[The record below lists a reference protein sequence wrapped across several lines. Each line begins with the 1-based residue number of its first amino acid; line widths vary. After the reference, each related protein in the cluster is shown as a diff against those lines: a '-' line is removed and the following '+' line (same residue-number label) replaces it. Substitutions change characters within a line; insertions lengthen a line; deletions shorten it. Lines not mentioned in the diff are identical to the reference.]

1 MTPPSSRSR
10 APGVLGL
17 LAQGCMPALETLKI
31 RSWSPEVGS
40 YEALGQALSGGQ
52 LLMLRS
58 LEIDVGRS
66 HDTVNGLVPPE
77 AIAALVSGLE
87 APCVQLRALAVEAGS
102 GSVDLSQADASLFAR
117 TLSVEGGGLSRLEE
131 LKVSL
136 KEGQA
141 MFEALADGAP
151 CARTLKALHLTD
163 VKLQERAVQA
173 FFGRLRQGAFPSL
186 STLHFWDVGRAGPAV
201 ARELPEALVYMA
213 THGTPSV
220 LTELTLTSH
229 HHPIVNRM
237 LIDLARVFEAGGLPR
252 LVKLSLI
259 DRERF
264 GSAVV
269 KSNQS

>member
-141 MFEALADGAP
+141 MFEALGRRALRADAEGAAP
-151 CARTLKALHLTD
+151 DRRQASRAR
-163 VKLQERAVQA
+163 
-173 FFGRLRQGAFPSL
+173 RQGLFR
-186 STLHFWDVGRAGPAV
+186 TPA
-201 ARELPEALVYMA
+201 
-213 THGTPSV
+213 TGCF
-220 LTELTLTSH
+220 
-229 HHPIVNRM
+229 PIVVYTTF
-237 LIDLARVFEAGGLPR
+237 LGCG
-252 LVKLSLI
+252 
-259 DRERF
+259 
-264 GSAVV
+264 
-269 KSNQS
+269 